1 MSETHKQWIDEQI
14 EQHDGE
20 LVIFDG
26 FNDCI
31 IGITENPEFN
41 VKFAYDFDKVIA
53 RLMLDGMSED
63 EAADFFGFNFGI
75 ANSTPIFISLAP
87 PL

>member
-1 MSETHKQWIDEQI
+1 MIETHEQWLDRKIAQN
-14 EQHDGE
+14 DGE

-26 FNDCI
+26 FDHCI
-31 IGITENPEFN
+31 IGITENPEFDS
-41 VKFAYDFDKVIA
+41 KFVYDFDKVIA

-63 EAADFFGFNFGI
+63 EAADYFGFNFGI